1 MSHLALLAE
10 TASHAGEHGG
20 AEKAVFPAFDTTWYA
35 SQLFWLAIL
44 FTVLYLTLSRFVL
57 PKLSD
62 TLEKRSDRIASDLD
76 QAARL
81 NDQATEAQKALELRV
96 AQARNK
102 ARETSEKAR
111 EKMEAEMTSEI
122 ARVDAEIEKKLEAA
136 DTRISALRASAMK
149 NVEQIAIDTAEVMTA
164 RFGLKASAAD
174 LKSAV
179 TAAMEKK

>member
-1 MSHLALLAE
+1 MFIALLAE
-10 TASHAGEHGG
+10 TASHGTGHEEAAGST
-20 AEKAVFPAFDTTWYA
+20 FPPFETWHMPG
-35 SQLFWLAIL
+35 QVFWLAIL
-44 FTVLYLTLSRFVL
+44 FTTLYLTMSRWIL

-81 NDQATEAQKALELRV
+81 NDQAIEAQQALELRV

-111 EKMEAEMTSEI
+111 EKMEAEMAAET
-122 ARVDAEIEKKLEAA
+122 ARVDAEIAQKLETA
-136 DTRISALRASAMK
+136 DGRIATLRANAMK
-149 NVEQIAIDTAEVMTA
+149 NVEQIAVDTAEAMTA

-174 LKSAV
+174 LKKAV